1 MAFSELELK
10 RIDKE
15 VGGLCAARSPE
26 HLRDEIRL
34 EYRVQGHSIVIYEV
48 RPRWRAP
55 GEVMEEFCAKIRY
68 VRTRN
73 VCQLYWQ
80 RADLKWHLYEPLPEA
95 GRLEP
100 LVKHIDEDPHGCF
113 FG

>member
-10 RIDKE
+10 RIEEE

-48 RPRWRAP
+48 RPRWGAP
-55 GEVMEEFCAKIRY
+55 GELMEELCAKIRY
-68 VRTRN
+68 VRTRK
-73 VCQLYWQ
+73 VWQLYWQ

-95 GRLEP
+95 SRLGP
-100 LVKHIDEDPHGCF
+100 LLKHIDEDPHSCF